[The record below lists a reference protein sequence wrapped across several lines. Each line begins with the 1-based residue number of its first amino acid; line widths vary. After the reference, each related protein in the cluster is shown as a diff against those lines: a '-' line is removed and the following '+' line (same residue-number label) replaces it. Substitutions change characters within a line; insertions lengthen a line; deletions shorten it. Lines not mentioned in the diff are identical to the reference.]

1 MNTMNKVVLLL
12 VLVFSAAALRSQ
24 EEGELILLPDLYEGD
39 SKLSVRGGLLSIG
52 DRVKT
57 SSGTETEGNLGYY
70 LGIAYNFNFSPNF
83 DIQTELNWANSRDGR
98 DAFLFPVL
106 ADIALTEDLSFQ
118 AGPQFAFLLQEQPP
132 NLRGYLFQLALGAR
146 YELGSSVYADL
157 RYARQLSN
165 SFTGEGDFT
174 IGFNYLTLGIGLTL
188 N

>member
-1 MNTMNKVVLLL
+1 MKKVVLLVAL
-12 VLVFSAAALRSQ
+12 ILTAAAARSQ
-24 EEGELILLPDLYEGD
+24 EEGELNLLPDLYEGD
-39 SKLSVRGGLLSIG
+39 GKLSIRGGLLSIG
-52 DRVKT
+52 DRVKS
-57 SSGTETEGNLGYY
+57 SSGTETQGNAGYY

-83 DIQTELNWANSRDGR
+83 DIQTELSWANSKDGR
-98 DAFLFPVL
+98 DAFLFPIL
-106 ADIALTEDLSFQ
+106 ADIALTEDLSVQ

-132 NLRGYLFQLALGAR
+132 NLRGYLFQMAMGAR

-174 IGFNYLTLGIGLTL
+174 IGFNYLTLGVGLTL